1 VFFLQAIVLGI
12 IQGLTEFLPISSS
25 GHLVIFQDQ
34 LGLKESQ
41 LTLDILL
48 HMGTLAAVIICYR
61 QDIKQLLKALFSLLA
76 PGAVKVE
83 ARWRRLLG
91 LIVISTVPTSILG
104 LIIGSKME
112 WVYASPLFAASM
124 LLITGTFLKL
134 TDIKKIP
141 QRAHKNVEKISILD
155 SLLVGTAQGISVL
168 PGISRSGSTISA
180 GLFLGFSREEAV
192 RYSFLVAIPATAAA
206 QIWSM
211 RDNLAVTPGEWPA
224 YAVGTAVAFL
234 VGYAALKKLIS
245 ITVSGKLHLFSY
257 YCWGVGALVLA
268 LLLF

>member
-1 VFFLQAIVLGI
+1 MSLLHAIVLGI

-25 GHLVIFQDQ
+25 GHLVIFQAQ
-34 LGLKESQ
+34 LGLTEPQ
-41 LTLDILL
+41 LALDILL
-48 HMGTLAAVIICYR
+48 HAGTLAAVIICYR

-76 PGAVKVE
+76 PKAVEVE

-91 LIVISTVPTSILG
+91 LIVISTIPTSILG

-112 WVYASPLFAASM
+112 WVFASPLFAAYM
-124 LLITGTFLKL
+124 LLVTGTFLKM
-134 TDIKKIP
+134 TGMKKVSE
-141 QRAHKNVEKISILD
+141 RAYKSAEKVTTLD
-155 SLLVGTAQGISVL
+155 SLIVGAAQGISVL

-180 GLFLGFSREEAV
+180 GMFLGFSREEAV

-211 RDNLAVTPGEWPA
+211 RDNLAITPGEWPA
-224 YAVGTAVAFL
+224 YAAGAAVAFL
-234 VGYAALKKLIS
+234 VGYAALRKLIS
-245 ITVSGKLHLFSY
+245 ITIKGKLHLFSY

-268 LLLF
+268 LLMF